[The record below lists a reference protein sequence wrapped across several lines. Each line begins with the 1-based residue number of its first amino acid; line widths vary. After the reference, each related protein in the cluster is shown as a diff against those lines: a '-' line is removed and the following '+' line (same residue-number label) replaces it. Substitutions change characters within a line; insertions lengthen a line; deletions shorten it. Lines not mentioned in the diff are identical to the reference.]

1 MTATRVRAR
10 FRFKLGPAMFATA
23 LVALFLAPVAALSR
37 SPSSESALMVISGIL
52 LTPFSLV
59 AARLVW
65 SNTPHHSEHLMLDVF
80 LIFATIEL
88 TIVALI
94 MFLYYFL
101 I

>member
-10 FRFKLGPAMFATA
+10 FRFKLGPAMFAVA
-23 LVALFLAPVAALSR
+23 LVALAMAPIAALSR
-37 SPSSESALMVISGIL
+37 APSSESALMVFAGIL

-59 AARLVW
+59 AASIVW
-65 SNTPHHSEHLMLDVF
+65 SNTPHHSSHLMLDVF

-88 TIVALI
+88 SIIAFI